1 MSIIAPNV
9 EQNSKN
15 YFLFQTQLSILL
27 NARNAVQ
34 RTQPSDCQGSPL
46 LVHLSQLELL
56 PLAVEATAVS
66 PEAVDHD

>member
-1 MSIIAPNV
+1 MSIIAPTV

-15 YFLFQTQLSILL
+15 YFLSQTQLSILL
-27 NARNAVQ
+27 NALNAVQ

-46 LVHLSQLELL
+46 LVHRSQLELL

-66 PEAVDHD
+66 PEAVDLD